1 MTYDQHAA
9 SLIAAQSGDDR
20 AFAEL
25 TGRYAVEL
33 HTHCYQMLG
42 SVHDADEGLQDV
54 WFRAWRGLGGF
65 TGRGTVRGWLY
76 RIATNVCLTMIEQR
90 GRRVLP
96 MDLSS
101 APVTETAWLEPY
113 PDTVS
118 LVLDNRSD
126 PHERAE
132 RREHLTLAFVAALQH
147 LPGNERAAL
156 LLREVVGYS
165 AREVADLMDTS
176 VAAVNSALQRAR
188 RMVGE
193 RIGGGGTASRPALED
208 KRVVQVVDA
217 YVDAMERADLAALVG
232 LLTDDVTWSMPPMG
246 SWFRGKDAVA
256 DFLAD
261 GPMRHKWRHLVTV
274 ANGQPAVGCYLWS
287 PEECCFLAQVLDVL
301 TVDDGRITAVTS
313 FVDGALMARFGLP
326 TALNG

>member
-1 MTYDQHAA
+1 MSYDEH
-9 SLIAAQSGDDR
+9 SAQLTAVRDGDEQ

-33 HTHCYQMLG
+33 HAHCYRMLG
-42 SVHDADEGLQDV
+42 SVHDADEALQDV
-54 WFRAWRGLGGF
+54 WLRAWRGLGGF
-65 TGRGTVRGWLY
+65 AGRGTVRGWLY

-90 GRRVLP
+90 SKRVLP

-101 APVTETAWLEPY
+101 TPLTETAWLEPY
-113 PDTVS
+113 PDTLP
-118 LVLDNRSD
+118 LVLDHRSE

-132 RREHLTLAFVAALQH
+132 RREHLALAVVAALQH

-193 RIGGGGTASRPALED
+193 RIGDVDKSDPPASRD
-208 KRVVQVVDA
+208 KRVVKVVDA
-217 YVDAMERADLAALVG
+217 YVDAMERADLGALVG
-232 LLTDDVTWSMPPMG
+232 LLTDDVTWSMPPVG
-246 SWFRGKDAVA
+246 SWFRGRVAVTT
-256 DFLAD
+256 FLAE
-261 GPMRHKWRHLVTV
+261 GPMRDSWRHLVTE

-287 PEECCFLAQVLDVL
+287 PEQRCFVGQVLDVL
-301 TVDDGRITAVTS
+301 TVEDGAITTVTS
-313 FVDGALMARFGLP
+313 FVDAALMSRFGLP
-326 TALNG
+326 ATLDS

>member
-1 MTYDQHAA
+1 M
-9 SLIAAQSGDDR
+9 
-20 AFAEL
+20 
-25 TGRYAVEL
+25 
-33 HTHCYQMLG
+33 
-42 SVHDADEGLQDV
+42 
-54 WFRAWRGLGGF
+54 
-65 TGRGTVRGWLY
+65 
-76 RIATNVCLTMIEQR
+76 TMIEQR

>member
-1 MTYDQHAA
+1 
-9 SLIAAQSGDDR
+9 
-20 AFAEL
+20 
-25 TGRYAVEL
+25 
-33 HTHCYQMLG
+33 
-42 SVHDADEGLQDV
+42 
-54 WFRAWRGLGGF
+54 
-65 TGRGTVRGWLY
+65 
-76 RIATNVCLTMIEQR
+76 
-90 GRRVLP
+90 

-113 PDTVS
+113 PDTVP

-193 RIGGGGTASRPALED
+193 RIGDGGTASRPAPQD
-208 KRVVQVVDA
+208 KQVVDA

-246 SWFRGKDAVA
+246 SWFHGRDAVTA
-256 DFLAD
+256 FLAD
-261 GPMRHKWRHLVTV
+261 GPMRHKWRHRLTA
-274 ANGQPAVGCYLWS
+274 ANGQPAVGCYVWS
-287 PEECCFLAQVLDVL
+287 PEEACFLARVLDVL
-301 TVDDGRITAVTS
+301 AVDDGRITAVTS
-313 FVDGALMARFGLP
+313 FVDGALMSRFGLP
-326 TALNG
+326 ATLDG